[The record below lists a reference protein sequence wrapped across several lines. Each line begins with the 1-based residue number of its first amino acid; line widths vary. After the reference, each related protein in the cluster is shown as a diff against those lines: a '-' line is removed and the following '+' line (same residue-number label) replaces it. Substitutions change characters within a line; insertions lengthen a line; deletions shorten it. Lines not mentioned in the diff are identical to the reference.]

1 MAKKFDWKAAESAPL
16 NYPMEVVSGHF
27 YGPDGSSLY
36 VPNKKTIHHGW
47 GRGVSSHL
55 VGDDVKTLPDSLK
68 ITFYSYTEDQFF
80 HGEFTLP
87 YERIFNLFSEGYYSP
102 KEQGKATYFK
112 IIAGVAPGGSVSV
125 WVAGID
131 RTTEV
136 FTGKA
141 DKVDL
146 DWKNI
151 VDNPDMTR
159 EEFRQIEINDST
171 TDEARKNLK
180 TNGVPTNLWKTYQ
193 KRYNWQPLFSGQEPP
208 EMLELV
214 KYYNGEEGY
223 LNYPLEE
230 SIRDEP
236 RAIPKELHFIW
247 EWPKGRVLAFEV
259 YFDEEEIFA
268 AFEKLDKAGLPMYLE
283 LLMEHTDKGQLFWIL
298 LKNENEYVVL
308 RKPRLENYK
317 PAGQN

>member
-1 MAKKFDWKAAESAPL
+1 
-16 NYPMEVVSGHF
+16 
-27 YGPDGSSLY
+27 
-36 VPNKKTIHHGW
+36 
-47 GRGVSSHL
+47 
-55 VGDDVKTLPDSLK
+55 
-68 ITFYSYTEDQFF
+68 
-80 HGEFTLP
+80 
-87 YERIFNLFSEGYYSP
+87 
-102 KEQGKATYFK
+102 
-112 IIAGVAPGGSVSV
+112 
-125 WVAGID
+125 
-131 RTTEV
+131 
-136 FTGKA
+136 
-141 DKVDL
+141 
-146 DWKNI
+146 
-151 VDNPDMTR
+151 
-159 EEFRQIEINDST
+159 
-171 TDEARKNLK
+171 
-180 TNGVPTNLWKTYQ
+180 
-193 KRYNWQPLFSGQEPP
+193 
-208 EMLELV
+208 MLELV